1 MMKKMIALSL
11 ALILLGS
18 AALAGAPKLSDRL
31 FACAKQALLCLS
43 SGEYERLVTGLP
55 YSDVAPSAREWER
68 FAGNFSDL
76 GDVQT
81 EYAVAY
87 WRGDAWSV
95 AVPVSVPSDGGVE
108 ALVLTSGDGAC
119 FNGYRYSTWAK
130 VQKEYR
136 DSDHVCWNEEYVEGD
151 AMLMADSAD

>member
-1 MMKKMIALSL
+1 MMKKIVALSL
-11 ALILLGS
+11 ALALLCC
-18 AALAGAPKLSDRL
+18 AALADAPKLSDRL

-87 WRGDAWSV
+87 WRGDAWYV
-95 AVPVSVPSDGGVE
+95 AVPVAVPSDGGVE
-108 ALVLTSGDGAC
+108 ALVLSRDAGAC
-119 FNGYRYSTWAK
+119 FSGYRYCAWAQ
-130 VQKEYR
+130 VQSEYQ
-136 DSDHVCWNEEYVEGD
+136 DSDHVCWNEEYVGGD